1 MTIKELRT
9 ARMMSQSQFAEKI
22 GIDRSDLGKYENG
35 KKKVTAALM
44 LKIKDAS
51 VFRKDSPAQVSSDID
66 NSNKKRYITWV
77 SCGWVS
83 PCQRLVK

>member
-51 VFRKDSPAQVSSDID
+51 VFRKDSPVQVSSDID

-83 PCQRLVK
+83 PAKGL